1 MTNSEANFS
10 MLQSRGSMWNAILI
24 DVRHLSQLKC
34 CWYFYPATSISNALR
49 LINQDVSFHQADWF
63 LIQSIGKVISLGIST
78 LCLAAAAVVVNSS
91 RPTNNVFTFIH
102 LFRYSFSRTF
112 IKSILI
118 FNRLQLFSLDWLC
131 EWRMSVNIFKCM
143 QIDRMCVCVLNEIK
157 ATPNT
162 RAHVC
167 LICSAQTHSHSCN
180 TMCTALIIVA
190 LFPGNLL
197 ICHRDVFALLCRR
210 RG

>member
-78 LCLAAAAVVVNSS
+78 LCLAAAAVAVNSS

-118 FNRLQLFSLDWLC
+118 FNRLQLFSLGWLC

-143 QIDRMCVCVLNEIK
+143 QIDRMCVCVC
-157 ATPNT
+157 
-162 RAHVC
+162 VC
-167 LICSAQTHSHSCN
+167 R
-180 TMCTALIIVA
+180 MK
-190 LFPGNLL
+190 
-197 ICHRDVFALLCRR
+197 
-210 RG
+210 

>member
-1 MTNSEANFS
+1 MTLRKKCQIVWSICSDSKSLTWIMNIHINERKLCNNLFNCTFVKWPTAKRIFRCCKVVGPCEMPSSSMFGIWAN
-10 MLQSRGSMWNAILI
+10 WNAAGI
-24 DVRHLSQLKC
+24 
-34 CWYFYPATSISNALR
+34 YYPATSISNALR

-78 LCLAAAAVVVNSS
+78 LCLAAAAVAVDSS

-118 FNRLQLFSLDWLC
+118 FNRLQLFSLGWLC

-143 QIDRMCVCVLNEIK
+143 QIDRMCVCVSVE
-157 ATPNT
+157 
-162 RAHVC
+162 
-167 LICSAQTHSHSCN
+167 
-180 TMCTALIIVA
+180 
-190 LFPGNLL
+190 
-197 ICHRDVFALLCRR
+197 
-210 RG
+210 